1 MFFQTPDKVINY
13 YITHRQTREDQILQV
28 LKTSNQAISSADIV
42 KILYPVSIDNSLNSS
57 YFNTFLIVFK
67 TTNTNFS
74 II

>member
-28 LKTSNQAISSADIV
+28 LKTTNQAISSADIV

-67 TTNTNFS
+67 TTNINLS